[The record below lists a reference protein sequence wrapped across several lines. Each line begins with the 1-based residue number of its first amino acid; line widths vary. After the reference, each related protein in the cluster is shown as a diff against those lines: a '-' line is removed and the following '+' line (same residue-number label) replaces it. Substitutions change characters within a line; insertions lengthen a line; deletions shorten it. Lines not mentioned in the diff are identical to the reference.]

1 MNAMMIGFNN
11 IGVLAKNGHLSL
23 DLVDDFCGVYVRIF
37 ASRWRRV
44 IDIFMMVNMS
54 QNDEAIDGV
63 WAGLFWLLDTF
74 ENNAENSEIKD
85 IQK

>member
-1 MNAMMIGFNN
+1 MVSSISS
-11 IGVLAKNGHLSL
+11 IKVIK
-23 DLVDDFCGVYVRIF
+23 F
-37 ASRWRRV
+37 AAFSGV

-74 ENNAENSEIKD
+74 ENNAENSEIKE